1 MACNKMLC
9 KIRLFFYIIMA
20 LRSDITQNNKVFHHI
35 LLASNELPS
44 VQQHCVWLQF
54 CVACKD
60 LYIVQNTL
68 SGYRIVSGN

>member
-1 MACNKMLC
+1 MTLTN
-9 KIRLFFYIIMA
+9 
-20 LRSDITQNNKVFHHI
+20 DITQNNKVSRYI
-35 LLASNELPS
+35 LLASNELYS

-60 LYIVQNTL
+60 LYIVQNTV